1 MRKFFTRISN
11 QAPASKTAVKL
22 DAVGQAVARSLQSYN
37 EFGWRQRLFVAE
49 LSVSFNRCIHF
60 L

>member
-1 MRKFFTRISN
+1 MTRPFESCGAVLRKFFTRISN

-37 EFGWRQRLFVAE
+37 EFGWRQRLFVAG
-49 LSVSFNRCIHF
+49 
-60 L
+60 